1 MPACRASLVAF
12 SAARSL
18 RSRGRGCPNGVAQT
32 VPVSSAL
39 PTVSRCLC
47 CSCLSNVCRSPPPRS
62 RLPVRV
68 ACLRPRRVKA
78 VQEERSRCG
87 GTLVLALTGVVD
99 LCNPTGGT
107 FTHHHLSSFFLRF

>member
-1 MPACRASLVAF
+1 MALSTASTLA
-12 SAARSL
+12 SA
-18 RSRGRGCPNGVAQT
+18 GRGCPNGVAQT
-32 VPVSSAL
+32 VPVSSLL
-39 PTVSRCLC
+39 PTVSRSLC
-47 CSCLSNVCRSPPPRS
+47 CTYLSNVCRRPPPRS

-78 VQEERSRCG
+78 VQEERLRCG

-99 LCNPTGGT
+99 LCHRTGGN